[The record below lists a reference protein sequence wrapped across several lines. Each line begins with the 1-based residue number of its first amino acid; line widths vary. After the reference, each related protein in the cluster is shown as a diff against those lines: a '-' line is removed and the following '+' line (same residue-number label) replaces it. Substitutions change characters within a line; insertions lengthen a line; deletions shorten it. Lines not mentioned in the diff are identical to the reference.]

1 MQTSYTVTILY
12 VYIYIYYIIYRFI
25 DASYDGDIMVAAG
38 NVDFTAGREATTTYN
53 ESLAGARVPGWVG
66 VGGPQHVPALKD
78 DGSILK

>member
-1 MQTSYTVTILY
+1 M
-12 VYIYIYYIIYRFI
+12 YIYYIIYRFI

-38 NVDFTAGREATTTYN
+38 NVDFTAGREAATTYN